1 MLERVGRHD
10 ETGLFLHL
18 PDGSGHDLLKS
29 YDVRLLGSEA
39 LNGVNA
45 EKLELIPKSE
55 RLRNNFIARIL
66 LWIDP
71 ARGISVQQQFFQP
84 QGDYRLTKYSE
95 VQVNGKKIPDEVFK
109 LKTTGKTQ
117 TVSPRG

>member
-1 MLERVGRHD
+1 
-10 ETGLFLHL
+10 
-18 PDGSGHDLLKS
+18 
-29 YDVRLLGSEA
+29 
-39 LNGVNA
+39 
-45 EKLELIPKSE
+45 
-55 RLRNNFIARIL
+55 
-66 LWIDP
+66 
-71 ARGISVQQQFFQP
+71 VQQQFFEP